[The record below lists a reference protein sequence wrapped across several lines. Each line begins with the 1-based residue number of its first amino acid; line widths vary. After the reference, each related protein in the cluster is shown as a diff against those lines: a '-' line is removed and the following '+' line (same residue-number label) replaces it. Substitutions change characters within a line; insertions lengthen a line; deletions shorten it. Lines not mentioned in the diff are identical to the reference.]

1 MTIKIYFKNFLEKL
15 KEMERNAEK
24 CMEWNTEISG
34 APHVSGKRHV
44 KDSPTD
50 EVANALFQ
58 NKL

>member
-1 MTIKIYFKNFLEKL
+1 MQFQLKNFSEKL

-50 EVANALFQ
+50 EVAKALFK

>member
-1 MTIKIYFKNFLEKL
+1 MKLFSEKL

-44 KDSPTD
+44 KGSQTD
-50 EVANALFQ
+50 EGAKALI
-58 NKL
+58 